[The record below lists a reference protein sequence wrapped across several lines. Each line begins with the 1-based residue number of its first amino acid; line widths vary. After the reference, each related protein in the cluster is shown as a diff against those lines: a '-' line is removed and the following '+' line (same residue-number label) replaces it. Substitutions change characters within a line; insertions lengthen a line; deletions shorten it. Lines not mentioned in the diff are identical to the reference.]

1 MPLGAVQ
8 VCAHS
13 PHSEV
18 FCRAGGKARG
28 LSPPCGDLYGLPSV
42 KPFVASKRSAPT
54 GFEPV
59 TFGFAS
65 GHRRDRVPQSQTRPR
80 AVGRGTARLVFLAAL
95 PLAEFPMAVLDPNLP
110 ATQVA
115 SDLPC
120 AVNCLVLRASNGTS
134 TLVILLHD
142 GPALTRSRNHIPV
155 VVISLPH
162 AAPSYDRVGLPQLSF
177 AARHPGE

>member
-1 MPLGAVQ
+1 MI
-8 VCAHS
+8 S
-13 PHSEV
+13 
-18 FCRAGGKARG
+18 AR
-28 LSPPCGDLYGLPSV
+28 
-42 KPFVASKRSAPT
+42 PT

-59 TFGFAS
+59 TFGFAPATGATAS
-65 GHRRDRVPQSQTRPR
+65 HRAKLDLAPSD
-80 AVGRGTARLVFLAAL
+80 GTARLVFLAAL

-110 ATQVA
+110 ATEVA
-115 SDLPC
+115 SDLLC

-162 AAPSYDRVGLPQLSF
+162 AAPSYDRVGLLQLSS